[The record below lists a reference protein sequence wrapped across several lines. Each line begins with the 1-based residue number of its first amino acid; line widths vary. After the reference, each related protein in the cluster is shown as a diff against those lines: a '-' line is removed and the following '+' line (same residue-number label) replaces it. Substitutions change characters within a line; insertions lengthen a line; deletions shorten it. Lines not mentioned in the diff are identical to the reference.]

1 MNRYDVVIA
10 GGGLIGAAIALQLA
24 DAGLRVAVF
33 EAREPGREATW
44 ASAGII
50 SAAPENPSTIPLLT
64 LAQASAAMYPA
75 FVDSLKELTG
85 RDVGYRPYGT
95 LEPLM
100 KGDVREEL
108 STLIALHHGLGL
120 KAEALSREEARKLE
134 PTLSEFTEAAILRPE
149 EASVDNRLLVHAVL
163 AAMQIKG
170 AELHV
175 GDPVLALRMEGG
187 RCVGLRTK
195 SGDVESQWTII
206 AAGCFSA
213 QIEGAERYA
222 PTVPAK
228 GQMVALRN
236 GEVQMHRVIWGEHIY
251 LVPRNDGRILEGATV
266 EYRGFDRSVTAG
278 AMKKILD
285 AAIEL
290 VPALEKA
297 TIEESWA
304 GLRPDTPDHLPILG
318 PMETEGLL
326 FATGHFR
333 SGVLLTPI
341 TARLIREWITEKRT
355 SLDWGRFSPMRF
367 LRAPRAQNA

>member
-1 MNRYDVVIA
+1 MNRYDAVIA

-50 SAAPENPSTIPLLT
+50 SAAPENPTTIPLLP

-75 FVDSLKELTG
+75 FVESLDELTG

-95 LEPLM
+95 LEPLL
-100 KGDVREEL
+100 KGNVREEL

-120 KAEALSREEARKLE
+120 KAEALSREEALKLE
-134 PTLSEFTEAAILRPE
+134 PSLSQFTEAAILRPE

-170 AELHV
+170 AELRV
-175 GDPVLALRMEGG
+175 GDPALALRMEGG

-195 SGDVESQWTII
+195 SGDVDADWTIV

-213 QIEGAERYA
+213 QIAGAERYA
-222 PTVPAK
+222 PTIPAK
-228 GQMVALRN
+228 GQMLSLRN
-236 GEVQMHRVIWGEHIY
+236 ADVQMQRVIWGEHIY
-251 LVPRNDGRILEGATV
+251 LVPRNDGRILAGATV

-278 AMKKILD
+278 AMKKLLD
-285 AAIEL
+285 AAMEV
-290 VPALEKA
+290 VPGLEDA

-318 PMETEGLL
+318 PVEEEGLL

-341 TARLIREWITEKRT
+341 TAKLIREWITEKRT
-355 SLDWGRFSPMRF
+355 SLDWRRFSPMRF
-367 LRAPRAQNA
+367 AEARKTQNA

>member
-24 DAGLRVAVF
+24 DAGLRVAVV

-50 SAAPENPSTIPLLT
+50 SAAPENSSTIPLLP
-64 LAQASAAMYPA
+64 LAQASAAMYPS
-75 FVDSLKELTG
+75 FLKSLSELTG

-95 LEPLM
+95 LEPLL
-100 KGDVREEL
+100 KGNVREEL

-120 KAEALSREEARKLE
+120 KAEALSGEEARKLE
-134 PTLSEFTEAAILRPE
+134 PGLSEFTEAAILRPE

-170 AELHV
+170 AELRV
-175 GDPVLALRMEGG
+175 GDPVLGLRMERG

-195 SGDVESQWTII
+195 SGDVDAEWTIV

-222 PTVPAK
+222 PTIPAK
-228 GQMVALRN
+228 GQMLALRN
-236 GEVQMHRVIWGEHIY
+236 AEVKMQHVIWGEHIY
-251 LVPRNDGRILEGATV
+251 LVPRNDGRILVGATV

-278 AMKKILD
+278 AIKKLLD
-285 AAIEL
+285 AAIDL
-290 VPALEKA
+290 VPGMAEA
-297 TIEESWA
+297 TIEETWA
-304 GLRPDTPDHLPILG
+304 GLRPDSPDHLPILG
-318 PMETEGLL
+318 PVDAEGLL

-333 SGVLLTPI
+333 SGVLLTLI
-341 TARLIREWITEKRT
+341 TARLIREWITEKRV
-355 SLDWGRFSPMRF
+355 SVDWGRFSPMRF
-367 LRAPRAQNA
+367 SQAPRAHKA